1 MIELS
6 CNIKTNISNSFFSDR
21 DDEDDFYEW
30 INDSLYKSKLT
41 DIEIEVAVNGIEGI
55 SKVIMAINEFNIDHE
70 IDLIVNVDTTLSE
83 DEIAD
88 DDALFDLNTAIEMCD
103 TIGEYYNQRGI
114 VYSNMEKHADA
125 LFDFQTAI
133 KMSPN
138 LEYIHNNIGLAYEHN
153 GFKDKAIEH
162 YKLSIRK
169 EPYQSDSYYNLGRL
183 NYENRNYKTAIRY
196 LKEAYHLNPNFGD
209 ITHILGL
216 CYLKIDEKETA
227 CNYFQISIDAGCE
240 SALNSQKEYC
250 SEQVSE

>member
-1 MIELS
+1 M
-6 CNIKTNISNSFFSDR
+6 NPK
-21 DDEDDFYEW
+21 
-30 INDSLYKSKLT
+30 
-41 DIEIEVAVNGIEGI
+41 
-55 SKVIMAINEFNIDHE
+55 
-70 IDLIVNVDTTLSE
+70 
-83 DEIAD
+83 
-88 DDALFDLNTAIEMCD
+88 
-103 TIGEYYNQRGI
+103 
-114 VYSNMEKHADA
+114 
-125 LFDFQTAI
+125 
-133 KMSPN
+133 